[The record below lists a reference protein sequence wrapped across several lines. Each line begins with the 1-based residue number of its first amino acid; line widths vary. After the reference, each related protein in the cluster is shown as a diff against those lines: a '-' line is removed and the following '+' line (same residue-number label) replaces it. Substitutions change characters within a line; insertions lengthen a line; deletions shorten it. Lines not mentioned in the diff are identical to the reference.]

1 MTRAVAKEGEPNEA
15 IAVPEEVKKKKM
27 EERGQWSSKME
38 FVLSVAGEIIGLGNV
53 WRFPYLCYKNGGG
66 AFLIPYLIFLFTC
79 GIPLFFLETA
89 LGQYT
94 SQGGVT
100 AWRKICPILEGI
112 GYASQVIEWYLN
124 VYYIVIL
131 SWALFYLFSSFT
143 TVLPWATCN
152 NPWNTDL
159 CVDILNS
166 SSLDNRTFPANS
178 TSPVIEFWEKRVL
191 ALTDGIHKLGTV
203 RWELALCL
211 LLAWIICY
219 FCIWKGVK
227 STGKVVYFT
236 ATFPYAMLI
245 ILLVRGVTLPG
256 ATEGIIF
263 YLKPD
268 ISRLADPQVW
278 MDAGTQILFSY
289 AICQGCL
296 TALGSYNKYTNNC
309 YRDCIMLCFLNS
321 ATSFVAGFA
330 IFSVLGFMAREQGV
344 PIAEVAESGPGL
356 AFIAYPTAVT
366 MMPVSQLWSCLFFL
380 MLIFLGLD
388 SQFVC
393 VESMVTAL
401 IDMFP
406 VVLRRKGHRE
416 LLILAIAV
424 VCYLLG
430 LLLVTEGGMYIFQ
443 LFDYYAASGMC
454 LLFLAI
460 FEVICVGW
468 VYGNAKNLTS
478 DFISVLSGGQGAN
491 RFYDNIEDMIGFRPW
506 PLIKICWLVFT
517 PGLCLA
523 VFLFSLIKYT
533 PLKYNNF
540 YVYPPWGY
548 VVGWMMALS
557 SMVCIPLYAI
567 FILLKT
573 KGPLKQRLAQ
583 LCSPAEDLPQPKK
596 YMAGLSELKSKGWS
610 PTVQEV
616 LSITERETHF

>member
-1 MTRAVAKEGEPNEA
+1 MTRAAAKEAGPNG
-15 IAVPEEVKKKKM
+15 AVAAPEEIKKEQM

-79 GIPLFFLETA
+79 GIPLFLLETA

-100 AWRKICPILEGI
+100 AWRKICPIFEGL
-112 GYASQVIEWYLN
+112 GYSAQVIESYLN
-124 VYYIVIL
+124 IYYIIIL

-143 TVLPWATCN
+143 AVLPWASCN
-152 NPWNTDL
+152 NPWN
-159 CVDILNS
+159 S
-166 SSLDNRTFPANS
+166 G
-178 TSPVIEFWEKRVL
+178 RVL
-191 ALTDGIHKLGTV
+191 HRHLPV
-203 RWELALCL
+203 RDAHHP
-211 LLAWIICY
+211 A
-219 FCIWKGVK
+219 GAG
-227 STGKVVYFT
+227 SH
-236 ATFPYAMLI
+236 
-245 ILLVRGVTLPG
+245 LPG

-309 YRDCIMLCFLNS
+309 YRDCFMLCFLNS

-406 VVLRRKGHRE
+406 AVFRKKGRRE

-424 VCYLLG
+424 ICYLLG

-443 LFDYYAASGMC
+443 LFDYYAASGTC
-454 LLFLAI
+454 LLFVAI

-468 VYGNAKNLTS
+468 VY
-478 DFISVLSGGQGAN
+478 GAN

-506 PLIKICWLVFT
+506 PLIKICWLVIT

-533 PLKYNNF
+533 PLKYNNT
-540 YVYPPWGY
+540 YVYPTWGY
-548 VVGWMMALS
+548 VLGWMMALS

-567 FILLKT
+567 FIILRT
-573 KGPLKQRLAQ
+573 KGPLKQRLVQ
-583 LCSPAEDLPQPKK
+583 LISPAEDLPQVKK
-596 YMAGLSELKSKGWS
+596 HTAGLSEPENKEQA
-610 PTVQEV
+610 PPVREV

>member
-1 MTRAVAKEGEPNEA
+1 MTGAVAKEGEANGA
-15 IAVPEEVKKKKM
+15 IAAPEEIEKEEM

-53 WRFPYLCYKNGGG
+53 WRFPYLCYKNGG
-66 AFLIPYLIFLFTC
+66 
-79 GIPLFFLETA
+79 
-89 LGQYT
+89 
-94 SQGGVT
+94 
-100 AWRKICPILEGI
+100 
-112 GYASQVIEWYLN
+112 
-124 VYYIVIL
+124 
-131 SWALFYLFSSFT
+131 
-143 TVLPWATCN
+143 
-152 NPWNTDL
+152 DL
-159 CVDILNS
+159 CVEFLNR
-166 SSLDNRTFPANS
+166 SSLDNRTLPANA
-178 TSPVIEFWEKRVL
+178 TSPMIEFWEKRVL
-191 ALTDGIHKLGTV
+191 GLTDGIHKLGTV

-236 ATFPYAMLI
+236 ATFPYVMLI

-256 ATEGIIF
+256 AAEGIIF
-263 YLKPD
+263 YLKLD

-289 AICQGCL
+289 AIGQGCL

-321 ATSFVAGFA
+321 ATSFIAGFA

-406 VVLRRKGHRE
+406 GVFRKKGRRE

-424 VCYLLG
+424 TCYLLG

-443 LFDYYAASGMC
+443 LFDYYAASGTC

-468 VYGNAKNLTS
+468 VY
-478 DFISVLSGGQGAN
+478 GAN

-533 PLKYNNF
+533 PLKYNNS

-548 VVGWMMALS
+548 VVGWLMALS

-573 KGPLKQRLAQ
+573 KGPLKQVLEWWSPGELLLLPPGSLWEGPQGRCTWHISPRRRQGRVRVAPAQNVLQLLLAIWRVWRVSAQ
-583 LCSPAEDLPQPKK
+583 LPGD
-596 YMAGLSELKSKGWS
+596 
-610 PTVQEV
+610 
-616 LSITERETHF
+616 H

>member
-1 MTRAVAKEGEPNEA
+1 
-15 IAVPEEVKKKKM
+15 
-27 EERGQWSSKME
+27 ME

-100 AWRKICPILEGI
+100 AWRKICPIFEGI
-112 GYASQVIEWYLN
+112 GYASQVIECYLN
-124 VYYIVIL
+124 IYYIIIL

-143 TVLPWATCN
+143 AVLPWASCN
-152 NPWNTDL
+152 NPWNSGTL
-159 CVDILNS
+159 SLEWNTNASVVCVNICMHVWTGN
-166 SSLDNRTFPANS
+166 
-178 TSPVIEFWEKRVL
+178 VL
-191 ALTDGIHKLGTV
+191 GLTDGIHKLGTV

-256 ATEGIIF
+256 AAEGIIF

-296 TALGSYNKYTNNC
+296 TALGSYNKYTNDC

-330 IFSVLGFMAREQGV
+330 IFSVLGFMAQEQGV

-393 VESMVTAL
+393 VESMVTSL

-406 VVLRRKGHRE
+406 GVFRKKGRRE
-416 LLILAIAV
+416 LSAV
-424 VCYLLG
+424 TLCSLPLQQ
-430 LLLVTEGGMYIFQ
+430 GGMYIFQ

-468 VYGNAKNLTS
+468 VYG
-478 DFISVLSGGQGAN
+478 AN

-517 PGLCLA
+517 PGLCLVSA

-533 PLKYNNF
+533 PLKYNNS

-548 VVGWMMALS
+548 VVGWLMALS

-573 KGPLKQRLAQ
+573 KGPLKQVLGLWSLGELLLLPPYVLTGSIASGKVN
-583 LCSPAEDLPQPKK
+583 LSPQKL
-596 YMAGLSELKSKGWS
+596 LFTGW
-610 PTVQEV
+610 EM
-616 LSITERETHF
+616 

>member
-1 MTRAVAKEGEPNEA
+1 MTRAVPKKGEPNGA
-15 IAVPEEVKKKKM
+15 IAGPEETKVEEM
-27 EERGQWSSKME
+27 EERGQWRSKME

-100 AWRKICPILEGI
+100 AWRKICPIFEGI
-112 GYASQVIEWYLN
+112 GYATQIIEWYLN
-124 VYYIVIL
+124 IYYIVIL
-131 SWALFYLFSSFT
+131 SWALFYLFSSFNS
-143 TVLPWATCN
+143 VLPWASCN
-152 NPWNTDL
+152 NPWNSDL
-159 CVDILNS
+159 CVDILNR
-166 SSLDNRTFPANS
+166 SSLDNGTLPANA
-178 TSPVIEFWEKRVL
+178 TSSMIEFWEKRVL
-191 ALTDGIHKLGTV
+191 GLTDGIHKLGTV

-236 ATFPYAMLI
+236 ATFPYVMLI
-245 ILLVRGVTLPG
+245 ILLVRGVMLPG
-256 ATEGIIF
+256 AVEGIIF

-321 ATSFVAGFA
+321 ATSFIAGFA
-330 IFSVLGFMAREQGV
+330 IFSVLGFMAQEQGV

-393 VESMVTAL
+393 VESMVTAI

-406 VVLRRKGHRE
+406 GVFRKKGRRE

-424 VCYLLG
+424 ICYLLG
-430 LLLVTEGGMYIFQ
+430 LLLITEGGMYIFQ
-443 LFDYYAASGMC
+443 LFDYYAASGTC
-454 LLFLAI
+454 LLFLAV
-460 FEVICVGW
+460 FEVICIGW
-468 VYGNAKNLTS
+468 VYGNDLTS
-478 DFISVLSGGQGAN
+478 DFVSVMVGGQGAD

-517 PGLCLA
+517 PGLCLG
-523 VFLFSLIKYT
+523 VFMFSLIKYG
-533 PLKYNNF
+533 PLKYNNS
-540 YVYPPWGY
+540 YEYPAWGY
-548 VVGWMMALS
+548 VLGWLMALS

-573 KGPLKQRLAQ
+573 KGPLKQRLMQ
-583 LCSPAEDLPQPKK
+583 LISPAEDLPQPKK
-596 YMAGLSELKSKGWS
+596 HKAGLSELRRRGWS
-610 PTVQEV
+610 PPIQEV

>member
-1 MTRAVAKEGEPNEA
+1 MTRAISKEGEPNGA
-15 IAVPEEVKKKKM
+15 TTSPEEIKIEEL
-27 EERGQWSSKME
+27 EERGQWRNKIE
-38 FVLSVAGEIIGLGNV
+38 FLLSVAGEIIGLGNV

-89 LGQYT
+89 LGQFT

-100 AWRKICPILEGI
+100 AWGKICPIFEGI
-112 GYASQVIEWYLN
+112 GYASQVIGGYLN
-124 VYYIVIL
+124 VYYIIIL

-143 TVLPWATCN
+143 SVLPWATCN
-152 NPWNTDL
+152 NPWNSDL
-159 CVDILNS
+159 CVDILNRS
-166 SSLDNRTFPANS
+166 SRDNRTLPANA
-178 TSPVIEFWEKRVL
+178 TSSMIEFWEKRVL
-191 ALTDGIHKLGTV
+191 GLTDGIHKLGAV

-236 ATFPYAMLI
+236 ATFPYVMLL
-245 ILLVRGVTLPG
+245 ILLVRGVLLPG
-256 ATEGIIF
+256 AAEGIIF

-344 PIAEVAESGPGL
+344 PISEVAESGPGL

-393 VESMVTAL
+393 VESVVTAI

-406 VVLRRKGHRE
+406 GVFRKKGRRE

-424 VCYLLG
+424 ICYLLG

-443 LFDYYAASGMC
+443 LFDYYAASGTC
-454 LLFLAI
+454 LLFLSI
-460 FEVICVGW
+460 FEVICIGW
-468 VYGNAKNLTS
+468 VYGNLTY
-478 DFISVLSGGQGAN
+478 DFVSVLAGGQGAN

-506 PLIKICWLVFT
+506 PLIKICWLVIT
-517 PGLCLA
+517 PGLCLG

-533 PLKYNNF
+533 PLKYNNS
-540 YVYPPWGY
+540 YEYPPWGY
-548 VVGWMMALS
+548 VLGWLMALS

-573 KGPLKQRLAQ
+573 KGPLRQRLMQ
-583 LCSPAEDLPQPKK
+583 LISPAEDLPQPKRK
-596 YMAGLSELKSKGWS
+596 HMAGPSSLRHEGWS
-610 PTVQEV
+610 PPAQEL

>member
-1 MTRAVAKEGEPNEA
+1 MADGLGGLRAMRKTAEPSGA
-15 IAVPEEVKKKKM
+15 MAGPEELKEEEM
-27 EERGQWSSKME
+27 EERGQWSNKAE
-38 FVLSVAGEIIGLGNV
+38 FFLSVAGEIIGLGNV

-79 GIPLFFLETA
+79 GIPVFFLEIA

-94 SQGGVT
+94 SQGGLT

-112 GYASQVIEWYLN
+112 GYASQVIEAYLV

-131 SWALFYLFSSFT
+131 AWAFFYLFSSFT
-143 TVLPWATCN
+143 AVLPWTSCSK
-152 NPWNTDL
+152 PWNSDL
-159 CVDILNS
+159 CVDFLNS
-166 SSLDNRTFPANS
+166 SSLDNRTVPVNA

-191 ALTDGIHKLGTV
+191 GLTDGIHKLGTV

-219 FCIWKGVK
+219 FCVWKGVK

-236 ATFPYAMLI
+236 ATFPYVMLVV
-245 ILLVRGVTLPG
+245 LLVRGVTLPG
-256 ATEGIIF
+256 ATEGILF

-268 ISRLADPQVW
+268 ITRLADPQVW
-278 MDAGTQILFSY
+278 MDAGTQIFFSY

-296 TALGSYNKYTNNC
+296 TALGSYNKYKNNC
-309 YRDCIMLCFLNS
+309 YKDCIMLCLLNS

-393 VESMVTAL
+393 VESMVTAI

-406 VVLRRKGHRE
+406 EVFRKKGCRE

-424 VCYLLG
+424 VCYFLG

-443 LFDYYAASGMC
+443 LFDYYAASGTC

-460 FEVICVGW
+460 FEVISVGW
-468 VYGNAKNLTS
+468 VYGA
-478 DFISVLSGGQGAN
+478 D

-517 PGLCLA
+517 PGMCLA
-523 VFLFSLIKYT
+523 IFLFSLIKYT
-533 PLKYNNF
+533 PLKYNNV

-548 VVGWMMALS
+548 VVGWLMALS
-557 SMVCIPLYAI
+557 SMVCIPLYAV

-573 KGPLKQRLAQ
+573 KGPLKQRLKQ
-583 LCSPAEDLPQPKK
+583 LISPAEDLPQPKK
-596 YMAGLSELKSKGWS
+596 QHVAGESEPWDGSQAEHRALSPPVK
-610 PTVQEV
+610 EV
-616 LSITERETHF
+616 LGTTEGETHL

>member
-1 MTRAVAKEGEPNEA
+1 MARAVAKEGEPNGTTA
-15 IAVPEEVKKKKM
+15 APEEIKKEEM

-100 AWRKICPILEGI
+100 AWRKICPIFEGI
-112 GYASQVIEWYLN
+112 GYASQVIGYYLN
-124 VYYIVIL
+124 IYYIVIL

-143 TVLPWATCN
+143 AVLPWASCD
-152 NPWNTDL
+152 NPWNSDL
-159 CVDILNS
+159 CVDILKS
-166 SSLDNRTFPANS
+166 SSLDNRTLPANA
-178 TSPVIEFWEKRVL
+178 TSPMIEFWEKRVL
-191 ALTDGIHKLGTV
+191 GLTDGIHRLGAV

-236 ATFPYAMLI
+236 ATFPYMMLL
-245 ILLVRGVTLPG
+245 ILLVRGVTLPS
-256 ATEGIIF
+256 AAQGIIF

-330 IFSVLGFMAREQGV
+330 IFSVLGFMAAEQGV
-344 PIAEVAESGPGL
+344 PISEVAESGPGL

-388 SQFVC
+388 SQ
-393 VESMVTAL
+393 
-401 IDMFP
+401 
-406 VVLRRKGHRE
+406 
-416 LLILAIAV
+416 
-424 VCYLLG
+424 
-430 LLLVTEGGMYIFQ
+430 GGMYIFQ
-443 LFDYYAASGMC
+443 LFDYYAASGTC
-454 LLFLAI
+454 LLFLSI
-460 FEVICVGW
+460 FEVICIGW
-468 VYGNAKNLTS
+468 VY
-478 DFISVLSGGQGAN
+478 GAN

-506 PLIKICWLVFT
+506 PLIKFCWLLLT

-523 VFLFSLIKYT
+523 VFLFSLIKYK
-533 PLKYNNF
+533 PLKYNNS
-540 YVYPPWGY
+540 YVYPAWGY

-567 FILLKT
+567 FIFLKT

-583 LCSPAEDLPQPKK
+583 LMAPAEDLPQPRRC
-596 YMAGLSELKSKGWS
+596 AAAPGAPQRQGWA
-610 PTVQEV
+610 PPLQEV
-616 LSITERETHF
+616 VSVTERETHF

>member
-1 MTRAVAKEGEPNEA
+1 
-15 IAVPEEVKKKKM
+15 
-27 EERGQWSSKME
+27 
-38 FVLSVAGEIIGLGNV
+38 
-53 WRFPYLCYKNGGG
+53 
-66 AFLIPYLIFLFTC
+66 
-79 GIPLFFLETA
+79 
-89 LGQYT
+89 
-94 SQGGVT
+94 
-100 AWRKICPILEGI
+100 
-112 GYASQVIEWYLN
+112 
-124 VYYIVIL
+124 
-131 SWALFYLFSSFT
+131 
-143 TVLPWATCN
+143 
-152 NPWNTDL
+152 
-159 CVDILNS
+159 
-166 SSLDNRTFPANS
+166 
-178 TSPVIEFWEKRVL
+178 
-191 ALTDGIHKLGTV
+191 
-203 RWELALCL
+203 
-211 LLAWIICY
+211 
-219 FCIWKGVK
+219 
-227 STGKVVYFT
+227 VVYFT
-236 ATFPYAMLI
+236 ATFPYVMLI
-245 ILLVRGVTLPG
+245 ILLIRGVMLPG

-380 MLIFLGLD
+380 MLVFLGLD

-393 VESMVTAL
+393 VESMVTAI

-406 VVLRRKGHRE
+406 RVFRKKGRRE

-424 VCYLLG
+424 KCYLLG

-443 LFDYYAASGMC
+443 LFDYYAASGTC
-454 LLFLAI
+454 LLFLSI
-460 FEVICVGW
+460 FEVISVGW
-468 VYGNAKNLTS
+468 VY
-478 DFISVLSGGQGAN
+478 GAN

-506 PLIKICWLVFT
+506 PLIKICWLAFT

-533 PLKYNNF
+533 PLKYNNS

-548 VVGWMMALS
+548 MVGWMMALS
-557 SMVCIPLYAI
+557 SMLCVPLHAI
-567 FILLKT
+567 FMLLKT
-573 KGPLKQRLAQ
+573 KGPLKQRLTQ
-583 LCSPAEDLPQPKK
+583 LISPAEDLPQPKK
-596 YMAGLSELKSKGWS
+596 HVASLSKQGWS
-610 PTVQEV
+610 PPVQV

>member
-1 MTRAVAKEGEPNEA
+1 MTSSMNPDLSIIVLDNVPWTAANWNVPRTVADQTRFIKAMTGAVAKEGEANGA
-15 IAVPEEVKKKKM
+15 IAAPEEIEKEEM

-100 AWRKICPILEGI
+100 AWRKICPIFEGL
-112 GYASQVIEWYLN
+112 GYASQVIECYLN
-124 VYYIVIL
+124 IYYIIIL

-143 TVLPWATCN
+143 AVLPWASCN
-152 NPWNTDL
+152 NPWNT
-159 CVDILNS
+159 
-166 SSLDNRTFPANS
+166 
-178 TSPVIEFWEKRVL
+178 
-191 ALTDGIHKLGTV
+191 G
-203 RWELALCL
+203 CL
-211 LLAWIICY
+211 LHCHLPVCDAYYPAGERGHAAGCCRGDHLLPEAGH
-219 FCIWKGVK
+219 FQAGRP
-227 STGKVVYFT
+227 TGLDGCRHSD
-236 ATFPYAMLI
+236 P
-245 ILLVRGVTLPG
+245 LL
-256 ATEGIIF
+256 
-263 YLKPD
+263 
-268 ISRLADPQVW
+268 
-278 MDAGTQILFSY
+278 
-289 AICQGCL
+289 
-296 TALGSYNKYTNNC
+296 
-309 YRDCIMLCFLNS
+309 LCHRS
-321 ATSFVAGFA
+321 
-330 IFSVLGFMAREQGV
+330 GV
-344 PIAEVAESGPGL
+344 PDSSG
-356 AFIAYPTAVT
+356 
-366 MMPVSQLWSCLFFL
+366 QLQQIYQQLL
-380 MLIFLGLD
+380 
-388 SQFVC
+388 QFVC

-406 VVLRRKGHRE
+406 GVFRKKGRRE

-424 VCYLLG
+424 TCYLLG

-443 LFDYYAASGMC
+443 LFDYYAASGTC

-468 VYGNAKNLTS
+468 VY
-478 DFISVLSGGQGAN
+478 GAN

-533 PLKYNNF
+533 PLKYNNS

-548 VVGWMMALS
+548 MVGWLMALS

-573 KGPLKQRLAQ
+573 KGPLKQRLTQ
-583 LCSPAEDLPQPKK
+583 LISPAEDLPQLKK
-596 YMAGLSELKSKGWS
+596 HMVGLSELKHKGWS
-610 PTVQEV
+610 PPVQEV